1 MPDTRCPDGT
11 DGYRSPEQISYDQ
24 ITDKADMW
32 ALGCVAYEMMSGFPA
47 FDFVTTLDYAKKAIG
62 GEWTMSFEMEDD
74 DDVNPFDQIS
84 AQAKDFISSLI
95 HLDPAQRMS
104 AKEALNHEVKLTRLI
119 YLT

>member
-1 MPDTRCPDGT
+1 
-11 DGYRSPEQISYDQ
+11 
-24 ITDKADMW
+24 MW

-104 AKEALNHEVKLTRLI
+104 AKEALNHEVKLTR
-119 YLT
+119 